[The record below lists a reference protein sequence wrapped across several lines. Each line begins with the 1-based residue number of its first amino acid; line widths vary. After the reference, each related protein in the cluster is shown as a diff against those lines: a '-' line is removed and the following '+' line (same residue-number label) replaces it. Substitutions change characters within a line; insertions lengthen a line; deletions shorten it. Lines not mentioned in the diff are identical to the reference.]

1 MSKNIFEKVN
11 VTEMPIDEIEKL
23 IDKCPNQMSMD
34 ELEKACD
41 AANTEPYEGWPNE
54 SFEEYMKTN
63 EERLF
68 EEYCN
73 EHGFINKLYGKC
85 SNIVNELTS
94 AWRRFPLILTLT
106 YICGEI
112 FSCYTFIVAAA
123 KIFAPNGKISKY
135 YFSCQSQ

>member
-11 VTEMPIDEIEKL
+11 VTEMSIDEIEKI
-23 IDKCPNQMSMD
+23 IDECPNQMSMD

-41 AANTEPYEGWPNE
+41 AANTE
-54 SFEEYMKTN
+54 
-63 EERLF
+63 
-68 EEYCN
+68 
-73 EHGFINKLYGKC
+73 HGFINKLYGKC
-85 SNIVNELTS
+85 SNIVNELTG

-123 KIFAPNGKISKY
+123 KIFAPNGKISKSVTKKN
-135 YFSCQSQ
+135 FISTWLIGSTIVSILSAIATKIEMSNENK